1 MDYSSS
7 GSDTDVDRNL
17 SNNISYRNDHS
28 SRRKDKTLHKHKH
41 YEDKHR
47 SSSRSQ
53 SRKHHSHGHSSRKD
67 DMKELTRGS
76 VKKHRDIDEDYTP
89 KYHKRHKKKHSP
101 TEDMSMQQ
109 KEIVFEEQSKS
120 DEYYKELRLP
130 YQYSDYSRD
139 DHHASNY
146 RSSENLFSE
155 RNIDVNDR
163 YDGKYCSDYMDS
175 DKENLHRNKLCDRKR
190 SSEERVHERYASNYF
205 TDHVSDDHGQDK
217 KGKSARQDA
226 ERVFSSDDNDQENN
240 INRESHDSSQHN
252 VSALSP
258 SQVEPNEPR
267 NSSDETGH
275 AFSRRNKRHSKT
287 ERNRRHHR
295 ERYGDVKQETGHD
308 NRHRHRS
315 DRKRRHHD
323 ETSGQKN
330 IKQET
335 SHLDSDGSLYP
346 KHVRKS
352 PSRRRSPVL
361 DGLAADSSRE

>member
-1 MDYSSS
+1 
-7 GSDTDVDRNL
+7 
-17 SNNISYRNDHS
+17 
-28 SRRKDKTLHKHKH
+28 
-41 YEDKHR
+41 
-47 SSSRSQ
+47 
-53 SRKHHSHGHSSRKD
+53 
-67 DMKELTRGS
+67 
-76 VKKHRDIDEDYTP
+76 
-89 KYHKRHKKKHSP
+89 
-101 TEDMSMQQ
+101 MSMQQ

-252 VSALSP
+252 VSARSP

-323 ETSGQKN
+323 ETSGHKN

-361 DGLAADSSRE
+361 DGFAADSSRE